1 MPFVQPK
8 EINLNADIF
17 QSPPQPDAQRPKTP
31 NSPRS
36 TNISDQT
43 TQHSNVLIHG
53 VVSTAPVQVLVDTGA
68 ALTVISGEFYHKGI
82 STSSPLQVR
91 QML

>member
-1 MPFVQPK
+1 MHKDP
-8 EINLNADIF
+8 N
-17 QSPPQPDAQRPKTP
+17 PQK
-31 NSPRS
+31 SPRS
-36 TNISDQT
+36 TSLLDQT